1 MEEAK
6 VATVDYEPWWASVG
20 LNHVAKLWMG
30 VFEAGR
36 WMRINGI
43 HEKLIKVGS
52 LEFGVTSAVNLG
64 CEFENLSDV
73 FAGDGA
79 SHDDW
84 CVWNE
89 VEIIFEVVENFIG
102 VFMLEVGLGDDEND
116 TLARVYDLTCEAL
129 IELGMRFSAIN

>member
-20 LNHVAKLWMG
+20 LNHVAKLWVG

-52 LEFGVTSAVNLG
+52 LELGMACAVDLNGKFEDFG
-64 CEFENLSDV
+64 DV

-84 CVWNE
+84 CVWDE
-89 VEIIFEVVENFIG
+89 VEIVFEVVENFTTILM
-102 VFMLEVGLGDDEND
+102 FKVGLGDDEND
-116 TLARVYDLTCEAL
+116 ALARVYDLTCEAL
-129 IELGMRFSAIN
+129 IELGMRFSAID